1 MKTPATAILSTVL
14 GAFAAQG
21 LTLRMEERP
30 KLGKKEVIQ
39 PHDIVCITK
48 AQLKHERKAAKLARD
63 NGNKRSS
70 YI

>member
-1 MKTPATAILSTVL
+1 MESPSSAILASVL

-39 PHDIVCITK
+39 PHDIVCITIDDGVDVLPK
-48 AQLKHERKAAKLARD
+48 EDVVPANNPPIA
-63 NGNKRSS
+63 S
-70 YI
+70 

>member
-1 MKTPATAILSTVL
+1 MKSPSSAILASVL

-48 AQLKHERKAAKLARD
+48 AQLKRERKAAKLARD

-70 YI
+70 